1 MEEISLCAW
10 PLLKW
15 NPIRICIVPL
25 VFLYFAGRNL
35 TFFFKLLFV
44 TLMGK
49 LVCRKVW
56 IFLIFSFLLFQG
68 QSKKCREGIYA
79 YYRARWSMN
88 KLKSFPF
95 PTRYILRILA
105 QLLKSEIP
113 SQQELI
119 YSQWISDVISTQET
133 TLISWNCCQRLQQK
147 SKEVKR
153 SSIDLSDKVRYI
165 CARLDEI
172 LFVSFFVSYPL
183 QGHSVTI

>member
-1 MEEISLCAW
+1 
-10 PLLKW
+10 
-15 NPIRICIVPL
+15 
-25 VFLYFAGRNL
+25 
-35 TFFFKLLFV
+35 
-44 TLMGK
+44 
-49 LVCRKVW
+49 
-56 IFLIFSFLLFQG
+56 
-68 QSKKCREGIYA
+68 
-79 YYRARWSMN
+79 MN
-88 KLKSFPF
+88 KLKSLPF
-95 PTRYILRILA
+95 PTHYILRILA

-153 SSIDLSDKVRYI
+153 NSIDLSDKVRYI

-183 QGHSVTI
+183 QGHSVTV